1 MATMQE
7 IKTTLETKAQEYNGL
22 LLEKKY
28 DKIPTITK
36 EMDELVQDYAK
47 KAKEEFIETS
57 KAAENPLIDA
67 LTRLTYTVVAYR
79 DVADKETSVVT
90 RTITDKTRQISLA
103 DLYTAM
109 PSKFRAS
116 NWKYYVEKLNLLM
129 CLWVAMELG
138 APGSEIEKIK
148 SDFRMDAAA
157 RDISMGKTPTSN
169 TQLLAQVQTTMDQIL
184 YDEETVTVKGKTQT
198 RNRYR
203 VTSHD
208 VVFLRHA
215 YTKLGREVK
224 HISCLNHAKL
234 ALVLA
239 QIMNEKLTNTGYKA
253 DYAVNKEKAA
263 AGNVEVVQE
272 AKSEPESKS
281 KDSEQKPESKQ
292 TTRKPRNRTKR
303 VSKEAAKET
312 PAA

>member
-1 MATMQE
+1 MANMTE

-28 DKIPTITK
+28 DKIPAISK

-47 KAKEEFIETS
+47 KAKEGFLETS

-79 DVADKETSVVT
+79 DVADKETGAVT

-109 PSKFRAS
+109 PSKFRNS
-116 NWKYYVEKLNLLM
+116 RWKYYVEKLNLLM

-148 SDFRMDAAA
+148 SDFRMEAAS
-157 RDISMGKTPTSN
+157 RDIAMGKTPTSN

-234 ALVLA
+234 AMVLA
-239 QIMNEKLTNTGYKA
+239 QIMNEKLTATGYKA

-272 AKSEPESKS
+272 AKSES

>member
-1 MATMQE
+1 MATMNE
-7 IKTTLETKAQEYNGL
+7 IKATLEAKAQEYNGL

-28 DKIPTITK
+28 DKIPAITK

-57 KAAENPLIDA
+57 KAAENPLVDA
-67 LTRLTYTVVAYR
+67 LTRLTYNVVAYR
-79 DVADKETSVVT
+79 DVADKETNVVT
-90 RTITDKTRQISLA
+90 RTIVDKVRQISLA
-103 DLYTAM
+103 DLYSAI
-109 PSKFRAS
+109 PSKFHAS

-138 APGSEIEKIK
+138 APASEIEKIK
-148 SDFRMDAAA
+148 SDFRMQAAS
-157 RDISMGKTPTSN
+157 RDIAMGKTPTSN
-169 TQLLAQVQTTMDQIL
+169 TQLLAQVQTTIDQIL
-184 YDEETVTVKGKTQT
+184 YDEETVEIKGKTQN

-224 HISCLNHAKL
+224 HISTLNHGKL

-263 AGNVEVVQE
+263 AGNLEVVQE
-272 AKSEPESKS
+272 AKSESES
-281 KDSEQKPESKQ
+281 KDSEQKPESKHAS
-292 TTRKPRNRTKR
+292 RKPRSRTKR
-303 VSKEAAKET
+303 VSKESVKET
-312 PAA
+312 AAA

>member
-1 MATMQE
+1 MATMIE
-7 IKTTLETKAQEYNGL
+7 IKATLESKAQEYNGL

-28 DKIPTITK
+28 DKIPAITK
-36 EMDELVQDYAK
+36 EMDELVQEYAK
-47 KAKEEFIETS
+47 KAKEEFLETS

-67 LTRLTYTVVAYR
+67 LTRLTYNVVAYR
-79 DVADKETSVVT
+79 DMADKETGVVT
-90 RTITDKTRQISLA
+90 RTITDKTRQIALA
-103 DLYTAM
+103 DLYSAI
-109 PSKFRAS
+109 PSKFRNAQ
-116 NWKYYVEKLNLLM
+116 WKYYVQKLNLLM

-169 TQLLAQVQTTMDQIL
+169 TQLLAQVQTTIDQIL
-184 YDEETVTVKGKTQT
+184 YDEESVTVKGKTQN

-224 HISCLNHAKL
+224 HISTLNHNKL

-239 QIMNEKLTNTGYKA
+239 QIMNEKLTNTGYQA

-263 AGNVEVVQE
+263 AGNLEVVQE
-272 AKSEPESKS
+272 AKSNSEPKDGEQKVESKRIS
-281 KDSEQKPESKQ
+281 
-292 TTRKPRNRTKR
+292 RKPRNRTKQ
-303 VSKEAAKET
+303 VSKEPAKET

>member
-1 MATMQE
+1 MATMIE
-7 IKTTLETKAQEYNGL
+7 IKATLEAKAQEYNGL

-28 DKIPTITK
+28 DKIPAITK

-47 KAKEEFIETS
+47 KAKEEFLEIS
-57 KAAENPLIDA
+57 KTAENPLVDA

-79 DVADKETSVVT
+79 DVADKETNVVT
-90 RTITDKTRQISLA
+90 RTIMDKTRQISLA
-103 DLYTAM
+103 DLYAAM

-169 TQLLAQVQTTMDQIL
+169 TQLLVQLQTTMDQIL
-184 YDEETVTVKGKTQT
+184 YDEETVEIKGKTQN

-224 HISCLNHAKL
+224 HISTLNHGKL

-253 DYAVNKEKAA
+253 DYAINREKAA
-263 AGNVEVVQE
+263 AGNLEVVQE
-272 AKSEPESKS
+272 AKSDSKN
-281 KDSEQKPESKQ
+281 SEEKPKSKQ
-292 TTRKPRNRTKR
+292 TTRKPRNHTKK
-303 VSKEAAKET
+303 VNKESVKET